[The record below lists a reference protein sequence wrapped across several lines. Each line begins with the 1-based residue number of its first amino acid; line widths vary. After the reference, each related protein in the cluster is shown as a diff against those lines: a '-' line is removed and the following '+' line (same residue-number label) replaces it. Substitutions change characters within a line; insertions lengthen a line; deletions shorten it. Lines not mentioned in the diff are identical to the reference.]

1 MEAIICGIDIKARSN
16 HDFFLISIHINN
28 PEGQEEATWVGWGCS
43 NFTWKKWK
51 QNRIYLLDWS
61 LNKNIGWFRNGLG
74 LQNIFGSDPGNQKK
88 NTIKKFTVSFESSYL
103 KCFMVCEQA
112 SIFIYVKTFCKIR
125 HYVFCLFLF

>member
-61 LNKNIGWFRNGLG
+61 LNKNIGWFRNIKIVEYFLART
-74 LQNIFGSDPGNQKK
+74 LE
-88 NTIKKFTVSFESSYL
+88 IKKRIQLRNSQLVL
-103 KCFMVCEQA
+103 NQA
-112 SIFIYVKTFCKIR
+112 I
-125 HYVFCLFLF
+125 